1 MSHKLPKMNAPV
13 TTFPALNALAAKLP
27 AVRLRSRVCRVLL
40 HSALALAAV
49 SAAQAQTLVE
59 QVGVTQISGT
69 LNQIGPSTLK
79 IPAIQ
84 TPAAQTAAAQT
95 AAAQPPAPTDA
106 ASIASLLNLPV
117 SAPTPAYVAAL
128 GTAQQSLGAG
138 SYRQAQTQY
147 EALISQD
154 YQNPQAHFGLGLSL
168 FALADLQGA
177 RFEFAQLAALN
188 PAAFEGPYNLGVV
201 ANRLGQSA
209 EALTQFGKAAEL
221 ARGKVSPAVLRQ
233 VLEALAAEQ
242 ARKPDY
248 PALVVTLSEMVRNQ
262 PNDLDLKYRQARALV
277 LAGQGT
283 LALPVLYAV
292 RQKQASYSDAALLT
306 ADIYASQKLTER
318 AIRELD
324 SAVKPAPDGPAR
336 ARLLLRKAELLAA
349 VGRGRDAVF
358 AAQDAVSADNQN
370 AAAQARLGELR
381 YARSDR
387 PGALSAWKA
396 AVRLEPKN
404 ALYLA
409 NQAVVELA
417 LGQNAQAARDAQQA
431 SILSADTAATV
442 RAQFVL
448 GVASYKSGNYAAA
461 RSALASSALKA
472 PSGETSLWLG
482 LASYALK
489 DYGGAVTALQDSLKS
504 QPSATTQLSLGSAL
518 ISAGRYG
525 DAEGTLRPLVVADA
539 RNSEA
544 WYQLGLARRA
554 QGRETEASASF
565 RTAASLGNP
574 RARSSLNQ
582 GAPK

>member
-1 MSHKLPKMNAPV
+1 MSHKLPKMNVPV
-13 TTFPALNALAAKLP
+13 ANFLALNSPAAKLS
-27 AVRLRSRVCRVLL
+27 AVRVRRAMLTSV
-40 HSALALAAV
+40 LALAAATV
-49 SAAQAQTLVE
+49 VHAQTLVE

-69 LNQIGPSTLK
+69 LNQIGASSIK
-79 IPAIQ
+79 IPVLQTSASQ
-84 TPAAQTAAAQT
+84 TPVS
-95 AAAQPPAPTDA
+95 QPPAIISPAPTDA
-106 ASIASLLNLPV
+106 ASTAALLNLPV

-128 GTAQQSLGAG
+128 GAAQQSLGAG

-147 EALISQD
+147 EELIAQD
-154 YQNPQAHFGLGLSL
+154 YQNSQAHFGLGLSL

-188 PAAFEGPYNLGVV
+188 PPGFEGPYNLGVV

-209 EALTQFGKAAEL
+209 EALTQFGRAAEL

-233 VLEALAAEQ
+233 VLEALAGEQ

-248 PALVVTLSEMVRNQ
+248 ASLVVTLSGMVRNQ
-262 PNDLDLKYRQARALV
+262 PMDLDLQYRQAQALV

-306 ADIYASQKLTER
+306 ADIYASQKLTDR

-349 VGRGRDAVF
+349 TGRTRDAVL
-358 AAQDAVSADNQN
+358 AAQDAVSADTRN

-387 PGALSAWKA
+387 AGALIAWKA
-396 AVRLEPKN
+396 AVSLDPKN
-404 ALYLA
+404 AQYLA

-417 LGQNAQAARDAQQA
+417 LGQSAQAAQNAQQA
-431 SILSADTAATV
+431 SRLSADPSASA

-448 GVASYKSGNYAAA
+448 GVASYRAKNYAAA
-461 RSALASSALKA
+461 RSALASSALKV
-472 PSGETSLWLG
+472 PSAETSLWLG

-489 DYGGAVTALQDSLKS
+489 DYGGAVTALQDSLKL
-504 QPSATTQLSLGSAL
+504 QPSAVTQLNLGSAL
-518 ISAGRYG
+518 ISAGRYS
-525 DAEGTLRPLVVADA
+525 DAEGVLRPLVIANA

-544 WYQLGLARRA
+544 WYQLGLSRRA
-554 QGRETEASASF
+554 LGRETEASASF
-565 RTAASLGNP
+565 RTAANLGNA
-574 RARSSLNQ
+574 RAKSTLNQ
-582 GAPK
+582 SALK

>member
-1 MSHKLPKMNAPV
+1 MSHKLPKMNVPI
-13 TTFPALNALAAKLP
+13 TNFPALNILAAKLP
-27 AVRLRSRVCRVLL
+27 AVGVRRVLL
-40 HSALALAAV
+40 NCALALATV
-49 SAAQAQTLVE
+49 TVAQAQTLVE

-84 TPAAQTAAAQT
+84 TSPSPSPAVV
-95 AAAQPPAPTDA
+95 PPAPTDA

-128 GTAQQSLGAG
+128 GTAQQSLQAG
-138 SYRQAQTQY
+138 NSRQAQTQY
-147 EALISQD
+147 EALVAQD

-177 RFEFAQLAALN
+177 RFEFAQLALLN
-188 PAAFEGPYNLGVV
+188 PLGFEGPYNLGVV

-209 EALTQFGKAAEL
+209 EALTQFVKAAEL

-248 PALVVTLSEMVRNQ
+248 ALLVVTLSEIVRNQ
-262 PNDLDLKYRQARALV
+262 PTDTDLQYRQAQALV

-292 RQKQASYSDAALLT
+292 RQKVPGNTDAALLT
-306 ADIYASQKLTER
+306 AEIYASRKLTDR

-324 SAVKPAPDGPAR
+324 SAVKPAPNGAAR

-349 VGRGRDAVF
+349 AGRGRDAVF

-396 AVRLEPKN
+396 AVRLDPKN

-409 NQAVVELA
+409 NQAVVELS
-417 LGQNAQAARDAQQA
+417 LGQNAQAAQDAQQA
-431 SILSADTAATV
+431 SRLSADPSTSA

-448 GVASYKSGNYAAA
+448 GVTSYRAKNYAAA
-461 RSALASSALKA
+461 RSALASSALKS

-489 DYGGAVTALQDSLKS
+489 DYGGAVTALQDSLKV
-504 QPSATTQLSLGSAL
+504 QPSALTQLSLGSAL

-565 RTAASLGNP
+565 RTAASLGNL
-574 RARSSLNQ
+574 RAQSSLNR
-582 GAPK
+582 GALK